1 MVKVVDDSAMS
12 WKEHINYCKA
22 YQSQGST
29 KQYVFIVS
37 CRPRSL
43 EVPISVSAKLCLEPK
58 KSSLIFLEDEEK
70 LDFLTTSLQM
80 VLNDSSLYT
89 HKARKEILDN
99 FVGFDGA
106 MKKHIFIGSYLG
118 WAHVELE
125 NQLER
130 SSQLNGLPSKNKNL
144 ERTFQHESFY
154 FNDVFNFSFL
164 LRACFRLNSG
174 IFWLSSL
181 SECNLYLN
189 SSDWTTLKIIQNDTD
204 SEPIPWELSVENQL
218 FHFCGG
224 VWVLN

>member
-1 MVKVVDDSAMS
+1 MQTWRGQEYAVGPRRTVRLCSIGVFSIFSYLMVKVVDDSAMS

-37 CRPRSL
+37 CRPISL

-118 WAHVELE
+118 
-125 NQLER
+125 
-130 SSQLNGLPSKNKNL
+130 
-144 ERTFQHESFY
+144 
-154 FNDVFNFSFL
+154 
-164 LRACFRLNSG
+164 
-174 IFWLSSL
+174 
-181 SECNLYLN
+181 
-189 SSDWTTLKIIQNDTD
+189 
-204 SEPIPWELSVENQL
+204 
-218 FHFCGG
+218 
-224 VWVLN
+224 